1 MPSKRPS
8 RRFIPRPSHGRSR
21 RDSRPNVYI
30 QPEKTDASA
39 EGAAAPRAAGANGAG
54 AGPTG
59 GGAVV
64 TARRRPARARVGA
77 ARAEVFT
84 RTLSRELRQ
93 LGLLTVA
100 SVVVVVALA
109 VALK

>member
-1 MPSKRPS
+1 M
-8 RRFIPRPSHGRSR
+8 
-21 RDSRPNVYI
+21 
-30 QPEKTDASA
+30 
-39 EGAAAPRAAGANGAG
+39 AGA
-54 AGPTG
+54 
-59 GGAVV
+59 VL

-84 RTLSRELRQ
+84 RTLGRELRQ
-93 LGLLTVA
+93 LVLLTVA